1 MAKYSIDGQDT
12 NTAATTILGVT
23 SDATRPR
30 RSKIYDV
37 LLGSDATPADNAA
50 EYNLQRIV
58 TAGTSTSVTPQ
69 ALDPA
74 DALTETDAGEAH
86 SIEPSYTSNAVML
99 NLMSNQRATVRWVA
113 APGGEIVIPAT
124 AAAGLGLIVVTVAGS
139 AVNTGCTIHFEE
151 Q

>member
-23 SDATRPR
+23 ADATRPR

-37 LLGSDATPADNAA
+37 LIGSDATPADNAA
-50 EYNLQRIV
+50 EYNLQRV
-58 TAGTSTSVTPQ
+58 TAAGTSTSVTPQ
-69 ALDPA
+69 PLDPA
-74 DALTETDAGEAH
+74 DAATETDSGEAH
-86 SIEPSYTSNAVML
+86 SIEPTYTSNAVLL

-113 APGGEIVIPAT
+113 APGGELVIPAT
-124 AAAGLGLIVVTVAGS
+124 ASNGVGLVVVTVAGS
-139 AVNTGCTIHFEE
+139 AVNTGATIHFDE